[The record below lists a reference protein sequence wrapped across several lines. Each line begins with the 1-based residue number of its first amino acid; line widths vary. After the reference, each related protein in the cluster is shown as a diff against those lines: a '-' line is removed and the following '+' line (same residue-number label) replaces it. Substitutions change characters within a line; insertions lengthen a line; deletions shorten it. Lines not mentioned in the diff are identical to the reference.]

1 MERRWQASGGWLA
14 GALAGG
20 GLLLLL
26 GVAAPTGGQEPACA
40 DCHDGVAVAA
50 EPHGSFACTDCHTN
64 VDTAVH
70 PDSPDSTPPLAEAAV
85 CAQCHDTAGA
95 LEASV
100 HAPLACSDCH
110 AAPHEV
116 RRPADLLSTVSPVG
130 QIKACAAC
138 HSTPAETIDGYLASV
153 HARALLSAGLLL
165 APSCNDCHGSHD
177 IRPPSDPLSLVSRQ
191 NVATTC
197 GSCHVLVLEDWQRR
211 SAHGRAFDAGSATAP
226 VCVTCHAGHR
236 VEEPTRG
243 EQRLKTP
250 QTCGGCHEERFSTY
264 ADTFHGQA
272 TSLGFLTTATCSD
285 CHTPHRN
292 LPAADPASSVH
303 PTNLEATC
311 GACHGAVS
319 AAFTSF
325 DPHAHPSSRER
336 SSQVYWVWLAMT
348 TLLIGVFAFFGVH
361 DLLWLQRSVVGRL
374 RGELT
379 LGHAGEGPYVR
390 RFSGLESLLHVVV
403 ILTFLTLASTGL
415 PLKFHD
421 AAWAGRL
428 ATLFGGVGAARTLHR
443 LAAILT
449 FGYFVVHVAHL
460 SFRALARKEAGLLW
474 GWRSLTPRGKDLAD
488 LWQNL
493 KYFFYLGKRPRLDR
507 WSYWEKFDYFAVFW
521 GVAIIG
527 LSGLA
532 LWLPKAFTG
541 VFPGWVLNVAHVVH
555 SDEALLATGF
565 IFIFHF
571 FHTHLRPESF
581 PLDPVIFTGVVP
593 LARFKEERPL
603 EYERLVR
610 TGQLEAH
617 FAPPP
622 TRARRLAGYLFGASA
637 LTIGLLLAV
646 AILWSLLG

>member
-1 MERRWQASGGWLA
+1 MHRLVAPA
-14 GALAGG
+14 GL
-20 GLLLLL
+20 
-26 GVAAPTGGQEPACA
+26 VAAGLSLFAAAPALGQDVACT

-50 EPHGSFACTDCHTN
+50 EPHGGFACTDCHTN
-64 VDTAVH
+64 VDPVAH
-70 PDSPDSTPPLAEAAV
+70 SEAPDSTPPLAEAAV
-85 CAQCHDTAGA
+85 CAQCHDTASA

-110 AAPHEV
+110 AAPHEI

-138 HSTPAETIDGYLASV
+138 HAEPAELIDGYLASV

-165 APSCNDCHGSHD
+165 APSCNDCHGTHD
-177 IRPPSDPLSLVSRQ
+177 IRSPADPESLVSRQ
-191 NVATTC
+191 KVAATC
-197 GSCHVLVLEDWQRR
+197 GSCHVLVLDDWRQ

-236 VEEPTRG
+236 VVEPTG
-243 EQRLKTP
+243 GDQRLKSP

-272 TSLGFLTTATCSD
+272 TSLGFLTAATCSD

-292 LPAADPASSVH
+292 LPAAAAASSVN
-303 PTNLEATC
+303 PANLAATC

-325 DPHAHPSSRER
+325 DPHARPSRRER
-336 SSQVYWVWLAMT
+336 SRPVYWVWLAMT
-348 TLLIGVFAFFGVH
+348 SLLIGVFVFFGAH

-374 RGELT
+374 RGELR
-379 LGHAGEGPYVR
+379 LGGHAGEGPYVR

-403 ILTFLTLASTGL
+403 ILTFLTLAATGL

-421 AAWAGRL
+421 TAWAGRL
-428 ATLFGGVGAARTLHR
+428 AALFGGVGAARVLHR
-443 LAAILT
+443 LAAVLT

-460 SFRALARKEAGLLW
+460 SFRGLARKEPGLLW
-474 GWRSLTPRGKDLAD
+474 GWRSLTPRLKDLAD

-493 KYFFYLGKRPRLDR
+493 RYFLYLGRRPRLDR

-527 LSGLA
+527 FSGLM
-532 LWLPKAFTG
+532 LWLPGAFTRL
-541 VFPGWVLNVAHVVH
+541 FPGWVLNVAHVVH

-593 LARFKEERPL
+593 LSRFKEERPL
-603 EYERLVR
+603 EYERLVK

-617 FAPPP
+617 LAPSP
-622 TRARRLAGYLFGASA
+622 TRARRLAGYVFGASA